1 MTCKHG
7 WDWRKYES
15 CPLYADA
22 NSKPLGDVATR
33 TIDGLL
39 DVIEDMVR
47 QFAAE
52 RDDGQIDSSAMGALA
67 DAMHVMHTA
76 ERLQITYAKGRRVIG
91 KWASNDQGKGQTPQ
105 AAVPLDPPVGRE
117 GV

>member
-15 CPLYADA
+15 CPLCADA

-52 RDDGQIDSSAMGALA
+52 RDDGQIDSSALGALA

-91 KWASNDQGKGQTPQ
+91 KWASNAIAQGREPQ
-105 AAVPLDPPVGRE
+105 AKRPAGAE
-117 GV
+117 G